1 MVKSK
6 MNSDWHILV
15 VAQYLPPHTSQV
27 TVKSVIH
34 DSLRV
39 PHLLLERTSGDKL
52 KIFSSR
58 FITVKYVTISYKY
71 LVYEKTRYTY
81 QSMAKFCCLML
92 NVYTLIV

>member
-1 MVKSK
+1 MVKLK

-27 TVKSVIH
+27 TVKSVIR

-39 PHLLLERTSGDKL
+39 PHLLLERTSGDRL

-71 LVYEKTRYTY
+71 LMYEKTRYTIKAW
-81 QSMAKFCCLML
+81 QSFA
-92 NVYTLIV
+92 V